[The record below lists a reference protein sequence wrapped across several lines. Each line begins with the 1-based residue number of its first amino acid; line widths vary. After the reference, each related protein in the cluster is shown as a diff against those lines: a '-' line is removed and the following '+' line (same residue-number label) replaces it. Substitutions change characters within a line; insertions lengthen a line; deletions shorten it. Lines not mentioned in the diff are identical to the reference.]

1 MNTSSKS
8 NSNLRRAASVVLG
21 LALAHTALADSLWNP
36 AVSRNQSGDKKARMV
51 GDILNVLVQ
60 ESNTLSKSAKT
71 ETAKDSSTDASLSS
85 FLFGTAAG
93 TTTGSQMLK
102 HKGAYPAMKFSGTSD
117 FKGGG
122 KVDNSDNIAARFGV
136 RVVDVLPNNNLIIE
150 GTRMTAYSGETQT
163 IVLRGTVRSE
173 DIGAAN
179 SIYSYHISD
188 LSLRYI
194 NSGELTDTQ
203 RKGWF
208 TKFWDSV
215 SPF

>member
-102 HKGAYPAMKFSGTSD
+102 HKGANPGVLTNNDNLEKPLNRTPSPAELLLYRPSRSRRWPCCLLQPYRLQD
-117 FKGGG
+117 
-122 KVDNSDNIAARFGV
+122 SRY
-136 RVVDVLPNNNLIIE
+136 RS
-150 GTRMTAYSGETQT
+150 RTASRPT
-163 IVLRGTVRSE
+163 
-173 DIGAAN
+173 
-179 SIYSYHISD
+179 
-188 LSLRYI
+188 
-194 NSGELTDTQ
+194 
-203 RKGWF
+203 
-208 TKFWDSV
+208 
-215 SPF
+215 